1 MILISRETE
10 PSQVEMLIKNAYKF
24 GSISHLL
31 KICVAFDAFL
41 LGASYTEW
49 RIYGEARS
57 LYYVLNLSRIA
68 SLQVYRFP
76 LISGMLSD

>member
-10 PSQVEMLIKNAYKF
+10 PSQVKMLIKNSYKF
-24 GSISHLL
+24 GSISNLL

-41 LGASYTEW
+41 GSSYTEW

-57 LYYVLNLSRIA
+57 LCYVLNLSRIA